1 MNWNSLNHNPVKGVQ
16 ASASSA
22 RDFKGG
28 FTTELA
34 GGVIDDAVALMDSV
48 GAQAVLAHPV
58 KKVFD
63 EARKNDK
70 CKGMEARSVW
80 RLFHEDGGREVKNL
94 Q

>member
-1 MNWNSLNHNPVKGVQ
+1 MNWNSLHHNPVKGVNPF
-16 ASASSA
+16 ASSA

-34 GGVIDDAVALMDSV
+34 GGVIDDAVSLMDSV
-48 GAQAVLAHPV
+48 GAETVLAEQV

-63 EARKNDK
+63 QARKNEK

-80 RLFHEDGGREVKNL
+80 RLFAEDGGRDVKDL
-94 Q
+94 

>member
-1 MNWNSLNHNPVKGVQ
+1 MNWNSVNHNPVKGVNP
-16 ASASSA
+16 AASSA

-34 GGVIDDAVALMDSV
+34 GGVIDDAVALMSSV
-48 GAQAVLAHPV
+48 GASAVLAEPV

-63 EARKNDK
+63 EARKNEK

-80 RLFHEDGGREVKNL
+80 KLFTEDGGRDIQNL
-94 Q
+94 